1 MRVTKT
7 KLKKQIKEQI
17 ASMVDESVVVDDFTL
32 STDFAEDLYA
42 LFAEEISKRG
52 IFKGYWELFKD
63 VKNLFIRFKIG
74 ELMKNVEFYSRVRQ
88 FFRYFITSKL
98 FYELDKLDA
107 MEALEA
113 FLRMFQPPPPP
124 NQPQP
129 GQGQG
134 NDSENQESQQDQN
147 GDGQGNSKQDQSQQ
161 GQGDQQQSSQGD
173 GDGQDKQDGQQGQGE
188 GDGDGKEN
196 NSEDGN
202 SEEDQDDSPGKS
214 KQQQGKKQSQPQSG
228 KGQGGNSEG
237 KGSGQQ
243 QQQGGDGNQ
252 SQQPPRPPRRN
263 TQDKQGLSA
272 DEKNLP
278 IDMTKFRQS
287 LPKIEKAI
295 ATGIFD
301 KNDVKK
307 YLNKNAGIAEN
318 ELKVHNVMEIIDKI
332 SRNVRERD
340 MDILY
345 VARMKEV
352 TERYRRD
359 EVISSVP
366 YPDDEMTIKNIE
378 DSNELLR
385 VLPTEFIH
393 DDDVFM
399 QKFVKKELQIKDYQA
414 RRLKRQVLYL
424 LIDVSGSMRGS
435 RNVYASGV
443 ALAFV
448 RQAVTEGSTYFLRFF
463 DHGIKQLNTVT
474 NEKEAEKMMDTLIRQ
489 PYSGGGTSIS
499 NALRTAVKDI
509 TSDPEGF
516 EKAEIMLIT
525 DGEDSVD
532 LSKKDLKKIRLHST
546 VIEGN
551 NRDLEELSNSYVELR
566 ERDFKS

>member
-7 KLKKQIKEQI
+7 KLTQPIKEQI

-63 VKNLFIRFKIG
+63 VKDLFIRFKIG

-129 GQGQG
+129 GQGQDG
-134 NDSENQESQQDQN
+134 ND
-147 GDGQGNSKQDQSQQ
+147 QGNSQQDQSQQ
-161 GQGDQQQSSQGD
+161 SQGDQQQSGQGD
-173 GDGQDKQDGQQGQGE
+173 SDSQNQQDGQQGQG
-188 GDGDGKEN
+188 DGDGNSKEGD
-196 NSEDGN
+196 SKDGDG
-202 SEEDQDDSPGKS
+202 EEGQDDSPSKS

-243 QQQGGDGNQ
+243 QQQGGDGRQ
-252 SQQPPRPPRRN
+252 SQQPPRRN

-301 KNDVKK
+301 KDDVKK
-307 YLNKNAGIAEN
+307 YLSKNAGVAEN
-318 ELKVHNVMEIIDKI
+318 ELKVHNVMEIIEKI
-332 SRNVRERD
+332 SNNVRERD

-448 RQAVTEGSTYFLRFF
+448 RQALTEGSTYFLRFF
-463 DHGIKQLNTVT
+463 DHGIKQLHTVT
-474 NEKEAEKMMDTLIRQ
+474 NEKEAEKMMDILIRQ
-489 PYSGGGTSIS
+489 PYSGGGTSIT
-499 NALRTAVKDI
+499 NAIRTAVKDI

-525 DGEDSVD
+525 DGEDSVN
-532 LSKKDLKKIRLHST
+532 LSKNDLKKIRLHST
-546 VIEGN
+546 VVEGHN
-551 NRDLEELSNSYVELR
+551 KDLEELSNSYVELK
-566 ERDFKS
+566 ESDFQD